1 MTVTEFRRE
10 KNIYIT
16 SALHTQTETL
26 YTYIAL
32 YDCVRLLAGV
42 QYTHIFFN
50 VT

>member
-26 YTYIAL
+26 YTYIACTTVFGCWL
-32 YDCVRLLAGV
+32 VYSTRTFSLM
-42 QYTHIFFN
+42 
-50 VT
+50 